1 MENVENEVKTLL
13 IVTRDAVRVKK
24 KNALAEWE
32 LIYLSISAKGDVIKL
47 EPSCCARLRE
57 NLLKGS
63 WLILDFFYY
72 WEDLAYTEG
81 ERSKTTTYM

>member
-1 MENVENEVKTLL
+1 MQWEL
-13 IVTRDAVRVKK
+13 KK

-63 WLILDFFYY
+63 WLILDFFLLLRRLGLHWRRKKQNNYIHVA
-72 WEDLAYTEG
+72 ELAI
-81 ERSKTTTYM
+81 K